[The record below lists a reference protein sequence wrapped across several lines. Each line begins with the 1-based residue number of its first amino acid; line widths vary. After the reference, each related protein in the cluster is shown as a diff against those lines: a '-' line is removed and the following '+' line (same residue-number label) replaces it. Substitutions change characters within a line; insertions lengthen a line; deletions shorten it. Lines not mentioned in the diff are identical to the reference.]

1 MTFVENIIVWIHLIA
16 ATFWVGG
23 MLFLSLVAVP
33 LLKKAPDPTSAQ
45 REFIKLARRFRMLA
59 WVALSL
65 LIVTGATL
73 LPNYVNVSEALV
85 EWPLAVLLKL
95 SLVASLIVVSVAHD
109 QIIGPKVRTLKHKP
123 ASELAKTEKIL
134 LQISPLLA
142 RLTLLLGLAILFAAV
157 SLVRS

>member
-1 MTFVENIIVWIHLIA
+1 
-16 ATFWVGG
+16 

-33 LLKKAPDPTSAQ
+33 HLKKVPDPASAQ

-65 LIVTGATL
+65 LIITGAIL
-73 LPNYVNVSEALV
+73 LPNYVNVSEPLV
-85 EWPLAVLLKL
+85 AWPPAVLIKL
-95 SLVASLIVVSVAHD
+95 TLVVSLIVVSVLHD
-109 QIIGPKVRTLKHKP
+109 QIIGPKVRILKQKP
-123 ASELAKTEKIL
+123 VAELVKAEKL
-134 LQISPLLA
+134 LLRFSPLLA

>member
-1 MTFVENIIVWIHLIA
+1 
-16 ATFWVGG
+16 

-33 LLKKAPDPTSAQ
+33 HLKKVPDPASAQ

-65 LIVTGATL
+65 LIITGAIL
-73 LPNYVNVSEALV
+73 LPNYVNFSE
-85 EWPLAVLLKL
+85 
-95 SLVASLIVVSVAHD
+95 SLVAWPPAVLIKLTLVVSLIVVSVLHD
-109 QIIGPKVRTLKHKP
+109 QIIGPKVRILKQKP
-123 ASELAKTEKIL
+123 VAELVKAEKL
-134 LQISPLLA
+134 LLRFSPLLA